1 MAAATTLILKMTT
14 SMRYPE
20 LLAFLDR
27 MCHLAV
33 PPAVAPMAYDF
44 VHMPWKKLVVVN
56 FTSSEVL
63 IRCIRFLHLVSE
75 KAGIKSLRLAQ
86 HQGLALNVGLCSLRT
101 RHGAQEPIVFLGGQ
115 QVSLA
120 VACNQLLPPSLINK
134 LLQAVDVDSNS
145 NDSNADSES
154 NSCTVDSC
162 PAPGT
167 GNRIIFDL

>member
-1 MAAATTLILKMTT
+1 MNHQTAKTCFAFTIHIPMIVFYGKLACYNTTLEYLQDE
-14 SMRYPE
+14 SGE
-20 LLAFLDR
+20 EALLFGYASA
-27 MCHLAV
+27 CIVTATISHLRRSDSFQLTV
-33 PPAVAPMAYDF
+33 
-44 VHMPWKKLVVVN
+44 
-56 FTSSEVL
+56 
-63 IRCIRFLHLVSE
+63 C
-75 KAGIKSLRLAQ
+75 
-86 HQGLALNVGLCSLRT
+86 
-101 RHGAQEPIVFLGGQ
+101 